1 MIPSVKA
8 GEMYCIAAKTS
19 GFTTMLID
27 SESSLR
33 ACFRDWWTGIRNFEL
48 WGTLAWYDVVLRYRR
63 SMLGPLWLTIS
74 TGLMLVGMG
83 PLYAML
89 LGVPIDK
96 FFPHL
101 ALGIIF
107 WGFLTGSI
115 NDGCGVFFGGA
126 QYLKQPGFPALAL
139 VWRSLTR
146 NVIQLAH
153 TIILYIP
160 VALWF
165 HVPITFRA
173 LLFIPGLIVV
183 IINLHAAMITLGV
196 LTARFR
202 DISQIVSSVLTLML
216 FLTPVFWF
224 PDVLPQRAKFV
235 LYNPFAQLL
244 ALVRLPLLGS
254 YPAPG
259 TVKYMILFTALNL
272 VIAAVVWTAARR
284 RLVYWV

>member
-1 MIPSVKA
+1 MAALSSTNSAFLA
-8 GEMYCIAAKTS
+8 G
-19 GFTTMLID
+19 LH
-27 SESSLR
+27 
-33 ACFRDWWTGIRNFEL
+33 DWWIGVRNAEL

-63 SMLGPLWLTIS
+63 SMLGPLWLTLS

-89 LGVPIDK
+89 FGVPLNE

-115 NDGCGVFFGGA
+115 NDGCGVFFTGA
-126 QYLKQPGFPALAL
+126 NYLKQPGFPTLAL
-139 VWRSLTR
+139 VWRSLAR

-160 VALWF
+160 IAWWF
-165 HVPITFRA
+165 HVPIKSQAF
-173 LLFIPGLIVV
+173 LFIPGLVV
-183 IINLHAAMITLGV
+183 LVINLHAIMITLGV

-202 DISQIVSSVLTLML
+202 DVAQIVSSVLTMML
-216 FLTPVFWF
+216 FLTPVMWF
-224 PDVLPQRAKFV
+224 PDVLPQRARFV
-235 LYNPFAQLL
+235 LWNPFAQLL
-244 ALVRLPLLGS
+244 AIVRLPLLGG

-259 TVKYMILFTALNL
+259 TVRYMVLFTALNL
-272 VIAAVVWTAARR
+272 VIAALVWTAARR

>member
-1 MIPSVKA
+1 MAALSSTNSAFLA
-8 GEMYCIAAKTS
+8 G
-19 GFTTMLID
+19 LH
-27 SESSLR
+27 
-33 ACFRDWWTGIRNFEL
+33 DWWMGIRSAEL

-63 SMLGPLWLTIS
+63 SMLVPLWLTIS

-107 WGFLTGSI
+107 WGFLTGAI
-115 NDGCGVFFGGA
+115 HDGCGVFYGGA

-139 VWRSLTR
+139 VWRSLAR
-146 NVIQLAH
+146 NLIQLAH

-165 HVPITFRA
+165 HVPVTTRA
-173 LLFIPGLIVV
+173 LAFTPGLVVVV
-183 IINLHAAMITLGV
+183 INLYAAMVTLGV

-202 DISQIVSSVLTLML
+202 DVSQIVSSVLTLML

-224 PDVLPQRAKFV
+224 PDVLPERAKLV

-244 ALVRLPLLGS
+244 AIIRLPLLGN

-259 TVKYMILFTALNL
+259 TIKYMVLFTALNL
-272 VIAAVVWTAARR
+272 MIAAFVWAAARR